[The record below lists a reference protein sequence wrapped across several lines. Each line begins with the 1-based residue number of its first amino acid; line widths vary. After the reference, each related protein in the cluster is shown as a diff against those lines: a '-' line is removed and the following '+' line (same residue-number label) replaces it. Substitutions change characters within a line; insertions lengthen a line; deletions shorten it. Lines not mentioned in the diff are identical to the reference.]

1 MECVTIGVWVP
12 IIGEIVEYYETHRQ
26 QKATLS
32 EQVLGFIDPLNNI
45 TINNEAVVSNNY
57 FSVHYDSSKINRTIA
72 NQVLTL
78 FSSARSTA
86 IACGFNAARNE
97 SGKSTYQIYLST
109 DPNSANTLAIG
120 TTYSVEPTGNT
131 SAAYTVLWKM
141 TNNIDA
147 ELKETIYHG
156 YFHAVECTYNRNI
169 GSTFGEASCD
179 WFTSSCSGFS
189 LLSASHLRQYMRSSY
204 ECILNHSKKYGVS
217 GFLFAIQ
224 KAYGG
229 TKVVRKIWENLNNA
243 SASFTNSE
251 LYNAITNAILNYN
264 SSGNASEALKKCAA
278 WSQYAEYFYEDLL
291 SGDSEEWDFGGNYAT
306 TFASWSQSNS
316 LDPMSFYSI
325 CMSAQ
330 RTTTRTITVTV
341 DFSRSGSN
349 LSSVRTLKVSTDGTI
364 TPIGGDVPSGRY
376 RVVIPNFNS
385 DSGIKEIR
393 IVGIDADL
401 SLSNTVSISAKA
413 Q

>member
-1 MECVTIGVWVP
+1 M
-12 IIGEIVEYYETHRQ
+12 EYYETHSQ
-26 QKATLS
+26 QKAALS

-45 TINNEAVVSNNY
+45 TINNEAVVSNDY

-86 IACGFNAARNE
+86 IARGFNAARNE

-109 DPNSANTLAIG
+109 DPKAPNSLVAG
-120 TTYSVEPTGNT
+120 TTYLADPTGNT
-131 SAAYTVLWKM
+131 SASYIVLWRM
-141 TNNIDA
+141 TNNID
-147 ELKETIYHG
+147 EKLKETIYHE
-156 YFHAVECTYNRNI
+156 YFHAVECTYNRNTN
-169 GSTFGEASCD
+169 STFGEASSD
-179 WFTSSCSGFS
+179 WFASSCSGFS
-189 LLSASHLRQYMRSSY
+189 SISAGHLKDYMRLSY
-204 ECILNHSKKYGVS
+204 KCILDHNEEYGVS
-217 GFLFAIQ
+217 CFLFAIQ

-243 SASFTNSE
+243 SVPFTNSE
-251 LYNAITNAILNYN
+251 LYNAITSAILNYN

-278 WSQYAEYFYEDLL
+278 WSQYAEYFYKDLL
-291 SGDSEEWDFGGNYAT
+291 SGNSEKWTFSGNYASNST
-306 TFASWSQSNS
+306 AFSQSES

-325 CMSAQ
+325 CMSA
-330 RTTTRTITVTV
+330 RSTTTRTVTVTV

-349 LSSVRTLKVSTDGTI
+349 LSSVRTLKVSSDGTI

-376 RVVIPNFNS
+376 SVVIPNFNLN
-385 DSGIKEIR
+385 SGIKEIR
-393 IVGIDADL
+393 VVGIDADL
-401 SLSNTVSISAKA
+401 SMGNTVSITVNA